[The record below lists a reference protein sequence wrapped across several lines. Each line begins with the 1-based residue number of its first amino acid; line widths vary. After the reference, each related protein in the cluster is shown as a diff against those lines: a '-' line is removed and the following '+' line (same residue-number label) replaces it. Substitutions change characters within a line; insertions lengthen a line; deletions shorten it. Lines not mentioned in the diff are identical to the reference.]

1 MPTKKKKIPGST
13 KKALPNAKAVGE
25 VNTNQVITLTVLL
38 RRRDNSG
45 AFLSRALKAD
55 QPLTRE
61 QFAAE
66 LGADPADIEE
76 VERFAHLHHLTV
88 TEVHAAAR
96 TIKLSGTIKDLSD
109 LFKPKL
115 KEYRAGQMRYRGRV
129 GDLWVPEELSGIIEA
144 VLGFDERPVAR
155 TQFRRLEDTAT
166 GRGTKRIKFG
176 PRNAVDGSLSPLEVA
191 RLYNFP
197 TDLDGTGQCVA
208 IIELGGGFSASD
220 LKTYFKSLG
229 IPKPSVVAVGVDG
242 GRNTPGQD
250 ADAEVMLDIEVV
262 GAVAPKSKIAVY
274 FAPNTDQGFVD
285 AVLAAVH
292 DNRRKPSVISISWGA
307 PEDIAWTQQ
316 ALNAFNSA
324 LQDAATLGVT
334 VCCAAG
340 DDGSSDIRDPRQR
353 DGKPHVDFPAASPFA
368 LACGGTKLTGT
379 GSTIQSETVWNEG
392 LQHGATG
399 GGVSTTFG
407 LPDYQA
413 KIGVP
418 NSPKGAAGRG
428 VPDVAGNADPLTGY
442 RVLVN
447 GKNTVIGGTSAVSPL
462 WAGLIAL
469 INQRRSA
476 SGKAAV
482 GFLHPVLYANPAVFR
497 DITDGN
503 NDIDGSL
510 KKYASGQGWDA
521 CTGLGSPD
529 AAKLLKLL
537 G

>member
-1 MPTKKKKIPGST
+1 MPTERKKIPGSA

-25 VNTNQVITLTVLL
+25 VNKDQVITLTVVL
-38 RRRDNSG
+38 RRKNS
-45 AFLSRALKAD
+45 AFLNRALTAD

-66 LGADPADIEE
+66 LGADPSDIEA
-76 VERFAHLHHLTV
+76 VERFAQQHNLTV
-88 TEVHAAAR
+88 TEIHASSR
-96 TIKLSGTIKDLSD
+96 TIKLSGTIKNLSE

-115 KEYRAGQMRYRGRV
+115 KEYKAGQMRYRGRV
-129 GDLWVPEELSGIIEA
+129 GDLWVPEELAGIVEA
-144 VLGFDERPVAR
+144 VLGFDDRPVAR
-155 TQFRRLEDTAT
+155 TQFRRRTDRAAGREDQ
-166 GRGTKRIKFG
+166 RIKFG
-176 PRNAVDGSLSPLEVA
+176 PRNALDGSLSPLEIA
-191 RLYNFP
+191 KLYDFP
-197 TDLDGTGQCVA
+197 TDLDGSGQCVG

-220 LKTYFKSLG
+220 LKTYFAELG
-229 IPKPSVVAVGVDG
+229 VPNPSVVAVGVDG
-242 GRNTPGQD
+242 GRNAPGQD

-262 GAVAPKSKIAVY
+262 GAVAPKAKIAVY

-307 PEDIAWTQQ
+307 PEDLSWTQQ

-324 LQDAATLGVT
+324 LQDAAALGVT

-340 DDGSSDIRDPRQR
+340 DDGSSDIRDPKQR

-368 LACGGTKLTGT
+368 LACGGTKLIGT
-379 GSTIQSETVWNEG
+379 GGTIQSETVWNEG

-413 KIGVP
+413 NISVP
-418 NSPKGAAGRG
+418 KSPKGTAGRG

-442 RVLVN
+442 RVRVN

-482 GFLHPVLYANPAVFR
+482 GFLHPVLYANAGAFR

-503 NDIDGSL
+503 NDIDGTL

-537 G
+537 D